1 MGFVTFIYALV
12 VLMIVIA
19 VSDGQFL
26 SFLAGNVELSGIAP
40 AEYVA
45 ENGEVSMAYAA
56 SYYLGPIGFYVII
69 VGALFS
75 MLSAANA
82 TILAGSR
89 VKMALARRDHLPRQ
103 FDDIHPEYGTPYK
116 TILLTGGFIL
126 TFIMVFTVL
135 FGENPEAAEG
145 SFLFGLHLG
154 LESVTNFA
162 NFLLISGLS
171 VVNVALI
178 QSRRQSSELDRGFR
192 VPGVPYVPAIAVIAN
207 LVLLVNLGLQNILI
221 GLIAEAIGVVFWFV
235 WKSRETPVEDI
246 ERETP
251 ATVTERNPSGH
262 DRDYQ
267 LVVPIANPDHTEQL
281 MRTAHDIAAD
291 NDGEILVLSTVSLPE
306 QTPLPRGQQYT
317 DERREVLNR
326 AMTIADGSGMAAESQ
341 DTEPEERVPVSGTI
355 RISHHVDEA
364 ILNTIDQ
371 YDSDA
376 VLMGWGGWLSRRRN
390 VVLGSI
396 VDTVITEATSDV
408 FVERIEGESIGD
420 AESILLPTAG
430 GPHAELA
437 GEVARA
443 VARTTGARIEALRI
457 VSPDA
462 TDEERT
468 EAQETVDEAVGALE
482 EVEGTGTVVES
493 EDIADGILERSA
505 DNDIT
510 IIGATKDGLLQR
522 FVLGSIP
529 ERIGER
535 AESSVILTKRNLGIT
550 SRLKRLLSRE

>member
-1 MGFVTFIYALV
+1 
-12 VLMIVIA
+12 
-19 VSDGQFL
+19 
-26 SFLAGNVELSGIAP
+26 
-40 AEYVA
+40 
-45 ENGEVSMAYAA
+45 
-56 SYYLGPIGFYVII
+56 
-69 VGALFS
+69 
-75 MLSAANA
+75 
-82 TILAGSR
+82 
-89 VKMALARRDHLPRQ
+89 
-103 FDDIHPEYGTPYK
+103 
-116 TILLTGGFIL
+116 
-126 TFIMVFTVL
+126 
-135 FGENPEAAEG
+135 
-145 SFLFGLHLG
+145 
-154 LESVTNFA
+154 
-162 NFLLISGLS
+162 
-171 VVNVALI
+171 
-178 QSRRQSSELDRGFR
+178 
-192 VPGVPYVPAIAVIAN
+192 
-207 LVLLVNLGLQNILI
+207 
-221 GLIAEAIGVVFWFV
+221 
-235 WKSRETPVEDI
+235 
-246 ERETP
+246 
-251 ATVTERNPSGH
+251 
-262 DRDYQ
+262 
-267 LVVPIANPDHTEQL
+267 
-281 MRTAHDIAAD
+281 MRTAHDIAVD
-291 NDGEILVLSTVSLPE
+291 NDGEILVLSIVSLPE
-306 QTPLPRGQQYT
+306 QTPLSRGQQYT

-326 AMTIADGSGMAAESQ
+326 AMTIADGSGMAVESQ

-510 IIGATKDGLLQR
+510 IIGATRDGLLQR